1 MSTPTTEGYH
11 PETEPPAA
19 AAALIADP
27 APLGL
32 AAFAM
37 TTLILSLA
45 NNKVWPAGASS
56 AVALALA
63 YGGGVQLL
71 AGMWEF
77 KRGNTF
83 GATAFSSYGA
93 FWISFW
99 YLSVHI
105 IPGLEASKVTAG
117 DVPVVVGTFLL
128 GWTIFTAYMTVAT
141 LRLNKALV
149 VVFTLLTLT
158 FFCLMIGAFHSS
170 DGWNKLGGWLGVATA
185 AAAWYTSFAIV
196 LASTFG
202 RDVLPVYPYGD

>member
-1 MSTPTTEGYH
+1 MSTQTTEGY
-11 PETEPPAA
+11 PPADPPATA
-19 AAALIADP
+19 ASLIADP

-45 NNKVWPAGASS
+45 NNKVWPAGAGS

-99 YLSVHI
+99 YLNVKI
-105 IPGLEASKVTAG
+105 IPGVQPG

-128 GWTIFTAYMTVAT
+128 GWTIFTAYMTIAT
-141 LRLNKALV
+141 LRLNGALV

-196 LASTFG
+196 LKSTFN
-202 RDVLPVYPYGD
+202 RDVLRVYPYGG

>member
-1 MSTPTTEGYH
+1 MSTPTAEGYH
-11 PETEPPAA
+11 PATEPPAA
-19 AAALIADP
+19 AASLIADP

-32 AAFAM
+32 AGFAM

-45 NNKVWPAGASS
+45 NTKTWPAGALT
-56 AVALALA
+56 AVSLALV
-63 YGGGVQLL
+63 YGGGAQLL

-99 YLSVHI
+99 YLNSHTTIPAADASV
-105 IPGLEASKVTAG
+105 VF
-117 DVPVVVGTFLL
+117 GTFLM

-141 LRLNKALV
+141 LRLNMALV

-158 FFCLMIGAFHSS
+158 FLFLTIGAFQTS
-170 DGWNKLGGWLGVATA
+170 DGWTKLGGWVGVATA

-196 LASTFG
+196 LRSTFD
-202 RDVLPVYPYGD
+202 RDVLPVYPYGT

>member
-1 MSTPTTEGYH
+1 MSTPIAEGYH
-11 PETEPPAA
+11 PATEPPAA
-19 AAALIADP
+19 ATSLIADP

-32 AAFAM
+32 AGFAM

-45 NNKVWPAGASS
+45 NTKTWPAGALT
-56 AVALALA
+56 AVSLALV
-63 YGGGVQLL
+63 YGGGAQLL

-99 YLSVHI
+99 YLNSHTTIPAADASV
-105 IPGLEASKVTAG
+105 VF
-117 DVPVVVGTFLL
+117 GTFLM
-128 GWTIFTAYMTVAT
+128 GWTIFSAYMTVAT
-141 LRLNKALV
+141 LRLNMALV

-158 FFCLMIGAFHSS
+158 FLFLTIGAFQTS
-170 DGWNKLGGWLGVATA
+170 DGWTKLGGWVGVATA

-196 LASTFG
+196 LRSTFD
-202 RDVLPVYPYGD
+202 RDVLPVYPYGA

>member
-19 AAALIADP
+19 AASLIADP

-45 NNKVWPAGASS
+45 NTKTWPAGALAAIS
-56 AVALALA
+56 LALA

-99 YLSVHI
+99 YLNTHTTI
-105 IPGLEASKVTAG
+105 APADA
-117 DVPVVVGTFLL
+117 PVVVGTFLL
-128 GWTIFTAYMTVAT
+128 GWTIFTAYMTIAT
-141 LRLNKALV
+141 LRLNMALV
-149 VVFTLLTLT
+149 VVFVLLTLT
-158 FFCLMIGAFHSS
+158 FFCLMTGAFHSS
-170 DGWNKLGGWLGVATA
+170 TGWTKLGGWLGVATA

-196 LASTFG
+196 LKSTFN
-202 RDVLPVYPYGD
+202 RDVLPVYPYGG

>member
-1 MSTPTTEGYH
+1 MSTPTAEGYH
-11 PETEPPAA
+11 PATEPPAVA
-19 AAALIADP
+19 TSLIADP

-32 AAFAM
+32 AGFAM

-45 NNKVWPAGASS
+45 NTKTWPAGALT
-56 AVALALA
+56 AVSLALV
-63 YGGGVQLL
+63 YGGGAQLL

-99 YLSVHI
+99 YLNSHTTIPAADASV
-105 IPGLEASKVTAG
+105 VF
-117 DVPVVVGTFLL
+117 GTFLM

-141 LRLNKALV
+141 LRLNMALV

-158 FFCLMIGAFHSS
+158 FLFLTIGAFQTS
-170 DGWNKLGGWLGVATA
+170 DGWTKLGGWVGVATA

-196 LASTFG
+196 LRSTFD
-202 RDVLPVYPYGD
+202 RDVLPVYPYGT

>member
-1 MSTPTTEGYH
+1 MSTPIAEGYH

-19 AAALIADP
+19 VASLIADP

-32 AAFAM
+32 AGFAM

-45 NNKVWPAGASS
+45 NTQTWPAGALT
-56 AVALALA
+56 AVSLALV
-63 YGGGVQLL
+63 YGGGAQLL

-99 YLSVHI
+99 YLNAHTT
-105 IPGLEASKVTAG
+105 IPAA
-117 DVPVVVGTFLL
+117 DVPVVLGTFLM

-141 LRLNKALV
+141 LRLNMALV

-158 FFCLMIGAFHSS
+158 FLFLTVGAFQSS
-170 DGWNKLGGWLGVATA
+170 TGWTKLGGWLGVATA

-196 LASTFG
+196 LKSTFG
-202 RDVLPVYPYGD
+202 RDVLPVYPYGA

>member
-11 PETEPPAA
+11 PGTEPPATA
-19 AAALIADP
+19 ASLIADP

-45 NNKVWPAGASS
+45 NNNVWPAGASA
-56 AVALALA
+56 AVSLALF
-63 YGGGVQLL
+63 YGGGAQLL

-93 FWISFW
+93 FWLSFW
-99 YLSVHI
+99 YLSIKI
-105 IPGLEASKVTAG
+105 IPGLTADKATAG

-128 GWTIFTAYMTVAT
+128 GWTIFTAYMTIAT
-141 LRLNKALV
+141 LRLNGALI
-149 VVFTLLTLT
+149 VVFVLLTLT

-170 DGWNKLGGWLGVATA
+170 TGWNKLGGWIGVATA

-196 LASTFG
+196 LKSTFN
-202 RDVLPVYPYGD
+202 RDILPMYPYGG

>member
-1 MSTPTTEGYH
+1 MSTTTTEGQ
-11 PETEPPAA
+11 PVASSPAPVA
-19 AAALIADP
+19 PAVGIADP

-45 NNKVWPAGASS
+45 NTKTWPAGAFS
-56 AVALALA
+56 AIALALV
-63 YGGGVQLL
+63 YGGAVQLL

-99 YLSVHI
+99 YLNTHTRI
-105 IPGLEASKVTAG
+105 LPADAA
-117 DVPVVVGTFLL
+117 VVVGTFLM

-141 LRLNKALV
+141 FKLNGALV
-149 VVFTLLTLT
+149 VVFFLLTLT
-158 FFCLMIGAFHSS
+158 FVALTIGAFQTSS
-170 DGWNKLGGWLGVATA
+170 GWTKLGGWLGVATA

-196 LASTFG
+196 LESTFK
-202 RDVLPVYPYGD
+202 RVVLPLFPIA